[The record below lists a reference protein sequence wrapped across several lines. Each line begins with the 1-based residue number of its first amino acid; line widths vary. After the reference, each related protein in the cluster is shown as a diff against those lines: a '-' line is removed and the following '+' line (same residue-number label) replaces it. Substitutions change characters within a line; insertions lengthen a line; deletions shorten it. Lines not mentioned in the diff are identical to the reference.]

1 MISLHTD
8 AVKEIRLHH
17 KRGAQVHELAD
28 AYGVSR
34 QAIWKIVTRRTHK
47 RVLDLPDGT
56 DVPSLRRLQRRRPAA
71 SAADAPPRPTPPA
84 DPPPLPV
91 APPRPT
97 TADREAAAQA
107 QEVQRREDAAR
118 KQAEKLAKARLHED
132 RQFCQGHS
140 CTSLFHCPCH
150 GETDAAERDAAS
162 ANCDGGKYCQCRCHR
177 GEMPKIVLPE
187 DVPASMLS
195 FFA

>member
-17 KRGAQVHELAD
+17 KRGAQVHELSD

-34 QAIWKIVTRRTHK
+34 QCVWKIVTRRTHK

-56 DVPSLRRLQRRRPAA
+56 DIPLLRQVQRRTR
-71 SAADAPPRPTPPA
+71 SMVGYTPPRPAPPA

-97 TADREAAAQA
+97 AAALEAASRA
-107 QEVQRREDAAR
+107 QEVKSREDAVR
-118 KQAEKLAKARLHED
+118 RQAERLAKARETLD
-132 RQFCQGHS
+132 RRS
-140 CTSLFHCPCH
+140 CPPHACTVLYLCPCH
-150 GETDAAERDAAS
+150 AATNADDRAAAS

-177 GEMPKIVLPE
+177 RDMPAIVLEE
-187 DVPASMLS
+187 DVPAYMLS
-195 FFA
+195 FWA